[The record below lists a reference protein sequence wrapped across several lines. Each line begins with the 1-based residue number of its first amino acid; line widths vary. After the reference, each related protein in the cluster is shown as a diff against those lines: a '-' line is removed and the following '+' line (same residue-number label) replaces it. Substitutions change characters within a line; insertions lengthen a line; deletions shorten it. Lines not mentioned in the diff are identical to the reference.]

1 MVNYIVLRGHIYADV
16 NPLSL
21 AWSKKGSRLFPKAM
35 VSNAENI
42 LRFLSLGFNPE
53 INHAQNILSA
63 LNNENPKQKPY
74 LLQVS
79 IDPDQHHFLYNT
91 LSPIKTD
98 EGRLQELLRIHDM
111 WVLFFGSHIYTD
123 NPVKK
128 LLNSSS
134 HHFKWSLVATTSSSP
149 DDSGATSTAL
159 KDVTNHNETPNRENL
174 KNVANQKKAKED
186 NQADIREP
194 SAVSSKSEAS
204 AAVVHAATKKTHGES
219 NNLLDGIIKS

>member
-63 LNNENPKQKPY
+63 LNNEKPKQKPY

-111 WVLFFGSHIYTD
+111 WVLFIGSHIYTD
-123 NPVKK
+123 NPVKT
-128 LLNSSS
+128 LLSSSS
-134 HHFKWSLVATTSSSP
+134 HHFKWSLVATTNASP
-149 DDSGATSTAL
+149 DDSGAEPTAV
-159 KDVTNHNETPNRENL
+159 KDVTSHNETPNRENL
-174 KNVANQKKAKED
+174 KNVATQKIAKED
-186 NQADIREP
+186 KKADIIGP
-194 SAVSSKSEAS
+194 SAVSPKSEAS
-204 AAVVHAATKKTHGES
+204 AAVAHTTTTKPRTGP
-219 NNLLDGIIKS
+219 NNLLDSIISS